1 MLIDKIFLQEAGS
14 FLVLLHMSMVGQ
26 ISYCGQKFTCIRR
39 ISLPAASSPADQA
52 EARMV
57 WGQAE
62 DSVSTHTESQP
73 FVSLQNRDT
82 EMSKNKRG
90 YSQSSLWSHFWLI
103 LAYSPFW
110 RTYPAPAATTAEHWW
125 HDRQSLPVL
134 LQGLIGYESLRDG
147 ETSACLAE
155 TFKVWNLQW

>member
-14 FLVLLHMSMVGQ
+14 FLVLLHMSVVGQ

-52 EARMV
+52 KARMV

-82 EMSKNKRG
+82 EMSKPKEGIHRALYG
-90 YSQSSLWSHFWLI
+90 VIFGSYLLIALSEGLTLHLQPQQQSTGDMTGRVFLSSSKDSLGMK
-103 LAYSPFW
+103 A
-110 RTYPAPAATTAEHWW
+110 
-125 HDRQSLPVL
+125 
-134 LQGLIGYESLRDG
+134 
-147 ETSACLAE
+147 
-155 TFKVWNLQW
+155 